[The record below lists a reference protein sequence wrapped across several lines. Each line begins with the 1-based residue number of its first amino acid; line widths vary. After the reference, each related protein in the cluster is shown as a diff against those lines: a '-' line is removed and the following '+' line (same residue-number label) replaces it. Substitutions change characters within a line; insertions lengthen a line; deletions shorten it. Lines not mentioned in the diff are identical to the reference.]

1 MDLELRAGFRL
12 VHLSRLTNLTEVGLD
27 FENDLSIDVCAL
39 YSTIL
44 NMPKL
49 TRLEIHEIRLKDA
62 FKFAMKVAVL
72 ALEQNKDILITH
84 PYQSKAKKMKIEKIV
99 DRGSVESRKI
109 LKLLFAIRDYEEE
122 ILFGKL
128 IAFIKE
134 QFNQYH
140 AFIVEDD

>member
-1 MDLELRAGFRL
+1 
-12 VHLSRLTNLTEVGLD
+12 
-27 FENDLSIDVCAL
+27 
-39 YSTIL
+39 
-44 NMPKL
+44 
-49 TRLEIHEIRLKDA
+49 
-62 FKFAMKVAVL
+62 MKVAVL